1 MGRGAARKGKG
12 QCGHHGVAERPAL
25 GGQGGQREHDP
36 FLELAVRLVGGQE
49 RHLVHK
55 DHLERVLSG
64 RGVLA
69 VTAREAGGT
78 GLHTGHLGF
87 EHLHDGQRGGGVGA
101 VGVEDDPAVGQLH

>member
-49 RHLVHK
+49 RHLVHQ
-55 DHLERVLSG
+55 DDRERILDRGGVVALEPGAPGGAVLHV
-64 RGVLA
+64 RH
-69 VTAREAGGT
+69 GGLQH
-78 GLHTGHLGF
+78 GGDVG
-87 EHLHDGQRGGGVGA
+87 RGGGVGA